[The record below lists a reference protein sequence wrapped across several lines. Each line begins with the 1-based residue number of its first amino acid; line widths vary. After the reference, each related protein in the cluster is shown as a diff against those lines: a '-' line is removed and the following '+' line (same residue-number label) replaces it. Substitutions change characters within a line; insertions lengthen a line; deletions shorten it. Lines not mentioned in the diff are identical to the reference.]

1 MQETKYQYLEKI
13 LSVLS
18 KMPMIKSILQTEK
31 IVGLRILS
39 KHVAW
44 IHGQNTTKGLFEAHR
59 EKLSQSQ
66 VYQALVDQ
74 HTAVELS
81 T

>member
-1 MQETKYQYLEKI
+1 
-13 LSVLS
+13 
-18 KMPMIKSILQTEK
+18 MPMVKSILKTEK
-31 IVGLRILS
+31 IIGLDPWL
-39 KHVAW
+39 V
-44 IHGQNTTKGLFEAHR
+44 TTKALFEVYL

-66 VYQALVDQ
+66 VYQAMVDQ